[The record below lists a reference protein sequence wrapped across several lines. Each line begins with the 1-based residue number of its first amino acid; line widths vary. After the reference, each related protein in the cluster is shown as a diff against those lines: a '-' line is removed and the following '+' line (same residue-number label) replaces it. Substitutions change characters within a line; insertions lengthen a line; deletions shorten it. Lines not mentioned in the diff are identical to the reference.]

1 MENTNATNA
10 TNANETTG
18 DKKMENNANTNATIT
33 ATATPTPEQLVTL
46 GLTAELYAALPEATK
61 AVLLKG
67 LKPQRAAKAPIDL
80 WSNTALLPNGNDH
93 SKAMVTLA
101 LLLRA
106 GIKEEDLTQ
115 QQWTRATLALILAVR
130 AYKPDGKL
138 ACAEAS
144 TRTACGQARRWR
156 EIINTEKLQEK
167 TKRVEL
173 DDFERAMFDYYRA
186 RSLWPGKKDDADK
199 KMSVMAADLL
209 REEWRKNWNAD
220 HNWRPC
226 KEDQP
231 DDNDNDN
238 DNDESDNGEGEA

>member
-1 MENTNATNA
+1 MEKQV
-10 TNANETTG
+10 NAN
-18 DKKMENNANTNATIT
+18 ATNATIT
-33 ATATPTPEQLVTL
+33 AEQLATL
-46 GLTAELYAALPEATK
+46 GLTEEIYNSLPEAAK
-61 AVLLKG
+61 AALIKG
-67 LKPQRAAKAPIDL
+67 LKPAKKERQPIDL

-115 QQWTRATLALILAVR
+115 SDWTRATLALIIATR
-130 AYKPDGKL
+130 AYKPESKL
-138 ACAEAS
+138 AVAEAS
-144 TRTACGQARRWR
+144 TRTAVGQARRWR
-156 EIINTEKLQEK
+156 EIVDVALLCDK

-173 DDFERAMFDYYRA
+173 DDFEQAMFDYYRA
-186 RSLWPGKKDDADK
+186 RSIWPGKKDDSDK
-199 KMSVMAADLL
+199 KMSPMAADLL

-238 DNDESDNGEGEA
+238 DNDESNGEGEA

>member
-10 TNANETTG
+10 TNA
-18 DKKMENNANTNATIT
+18 TIT
-33 ATATPTPEQLVTL
+33 AEQLATL
-46 GLTAELYAALPEATK
+46 GLTEEIYNSLPEAAK
-61 AVLLKG
+61 AALIKG
-67 LKPQRAAKAPIDL
+67 LKPARAPKTPIDL

-93 SKAMVTLA
+93 SKAMCALS

-106 GIKEEDLTQ
+106 GVKEEDLTQ
-115 QQWTRATLALILAVR
+115 SDWTRATLALIVATR

-156 EIINTEKLQEK
+156 EIIDPAKLMDK

-173 DDFERAMFDYYRA
+173 DDMERAIFDYYKD

-199 KMSVMAADLL
+199 KMSVMACDLL
-209 REEWRKNWNAD
+209 REEWRKQWTENND
-220 HNWRPC
+220 WRPC
-226 KEDQP
+226 KEEQP
-231 DDNDNDN
+231 EPGDNDNDN
-238 DNDESDNGEGEA
+238 DNEDDAAEGEA